1 MKIDIVYEDE
11 YLLAAVKPYGVP
23 AQADRSNNED
33 MLTALKNELF
43 DRGDTDEEPYL
54 AVINRLD
61 RPVSG
66 IMLFA
71 KTAEAAAKLSD
82 LSRDREIEKSY
93 QAVVRGEVP
102 EDEGTLTDWL
112 LFDKKEN
119 VSRVVPEGT
128 KGAKKAVLSYEVLD
142 IIDTDE
148 GTYTYLLVH
157 LMTGRHHQIRCQL
170 AHMGYPIWGDVK
182 YGPAPKQGKTAD
194 RKKGDPA
201 GQRGG
206 KPGQHG
212 QGGRQGGRRGK
223 AAPEIGLYSTRI
235 TFSHPYT
242 GEEVF
247 LHREPEGAAFALMDA
262 EDPDW

>member
-1 MKIDIVYEDE
+1 MNIDIVYEDE
-11 YLLAAVKPYGVP
+11 YILAAVKPYGMP
-23 AQADRSNNED
+23 AQADRSNSED
-33 MLTALKNELF
+33 LITALKNEIF

-71 KTAEAAAKLSD
+71 KTEEAAAKLSD
-82 LSRDREIEKSY
+82 MSQDRKIEKCY

-119 VSRVVPEGT
+119 ISRVVPEGT
-128 KGAKKAVLSYEVLD
+128 KGAKKAQLSYEVLD

-148 GTYTYLLVH
+148 GTFTYLLVH

-170 AHMGYPIWGDVK
+170 AHAGYPIWGDVK
-182 YGPAPKQGKTAD
+182 YGPDGKS
-194 RKKGDPA
+194 KEKGRA
-201 GQRGG
+201 GN
-206 KPGQHG
+206 
-212 QGGRQGGRRGK
+212 RRGRK
-223 AAPEIGLYSTRI
+223 NTLEIGLYSTRI
-235 TFSHPYT
+235 TLIHPFT

-247 LHREPEGAAFALMDA
+247 LHREPEGAAFQLMDS

>member
-119 VSRVVPEGT
+119 AES
-128 KGAKKAVLSYEVLD
+128 KK
-142 IIDTDE
+142 
-148 GTYTYLLVH
+148 
-157 LMTGRHHQIRCQL
+157 
-170 AHMGYPIWGDVK
+170 
-182 YGPAPKQGKTAD
+182 
-194 RKKGDPA
+194 
-201 GQRGG
+201 
-206 KPGQHG
+206 
-212 QGGRQGGRRGK
+212 
-223 AAPEIGLYSTRI
+223 
-235 TFSHPYT
+235 
-242 GEEVF
+242 
-247 LHREPEGAAFALMDA
+247 
-262 EDPDW
+262 